1 MDLYSNTI
9 KAFFGATSLI
19 AFYVT
24 FVLVMG
30 FKLRNLIEISL
41 GSIRFETIV
50 QNKLILGLIE
60 AIEKA
65 KNNQ

>member
-1 MDLYSNTI
+1 
-9 KAFFGATSLI
+9 
-19 AFYVT
+19 
-24 FVLVMG
+24 MG
-30 FKLRNLIEISL
+30 FKLRDLIKVSL
-41 GSIRFETIV
+41 GAVRFETIV